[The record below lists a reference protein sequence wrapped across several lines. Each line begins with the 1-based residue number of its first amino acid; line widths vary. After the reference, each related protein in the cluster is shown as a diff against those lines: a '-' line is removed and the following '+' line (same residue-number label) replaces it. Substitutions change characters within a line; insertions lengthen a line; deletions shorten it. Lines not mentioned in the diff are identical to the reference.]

1 MALPRPE
8 IGTLPAVILDY
19 ANPLWDGYCADPFI
33 LRSGESYYCYGT
45 GGGDAR
51 QSDGRQ
57 FVLLRSKDLAHWEH
71 LGGALIPM
79 QGFENAAHWAPE
91 VCERGGKF
99 WMYFSC
105 DSPHGDDTTQRL
117 HVAASDSPAGP
128 FEVVQQFLLPDI
140 GFSIDPSPFHDPQSG
155 RWFLFFARD
164 FLTDDRIGT
173 GTMVVELGDDMIS
186 VKGQPITVVRASSDW
201 QIFQRDRTMY
211 GQLFPKWHTVEGPC
225 CVFHEGRYVLFYA
238 GGNWQNASYGVS
250 FATSDSPLGPWRDE
264 FSQTGASVLQGN
276 AQTIGP
282 GHNSVVLAPDGT
294 TMLCVYH
301 SWNVEGTKRQLC
313 LDPIGWTPN
322 GPKVSPTRGEQR
334 LELRD

>member
-1 MALPRPE
+1 
-8 IGTLPAVILDY
+8 VNFSY

-33 LRSGESYYCYGT
+33 LRSGDFYYCYGT

-79 QGFENAAHWAPE
+79 QGYKNAAHWAPE

-105 DSPHGDDTTQRL
+105 DSPDGDATTQRL
-117 HVAASDSPAGP
+117 HVAASDSPVGP
-128 FEVVQQFLLPDI
+128 FEVVRQFLLPDI
-140 GFSIDPSPFHDPQSG
+140 GFSIDASPFHDPQSG

-164 FLTDDRIGT
+164 FLDGERVGT
-173 GTMVVELGDDMIS
+173 GTMVVELGDDMTS
-186 VKGQPITVVRASSDW
+186 VVGQPVTAIRASADW
-201 QIFQRDRTMY
+201 QIYERDRTLY
-211 GQLFPKWHTVEGPC
+211 GQFFPLWHTVEGPC
-225 CVFHEGRYVLFYA
+225 CVPHEGRYVLFYA

-250 FATSDSPLGPWRDE
+250 FATSDSPLGPWTDE
-264 FSQTGASVLQGN
+264 SSQMGASVLQGN

-282 GHNSVVLAPDGT
+282 GHNSLVLAPDNST
-294 TMLCVYH
+294 LLCVYH
-301 SWNVEGTKRQLC
+301 SWNAEGTRRQLC
-313 LDPIGWTPN
+313 LDPIQWTPP
-322 GPKVSPTRGEQR
+322 GPKVSPTRGAQQ
-334 LELRD
+334 LTLRD